1 MGYLGTKP
9 QTATTLADNIV
20 TADKIVSGAVTDSKI
35 AAMAA
40 TKLTGQV
47 PDANAPSGSVI
58 QTVYGT
64 PQTSPTVTSST
75 SYVTTSTT
83 ASITPSSST
92 SKILVIVNG
101 GISFGDSA
109 NQNGVNYATVYRNS
123 TDIGKSDGTGL
134 TGTYANGVTY
144 NDLGGALAIS
154 VLDSPSTTSATT
166 YTVYIKVDQSGQ
178 AFYYAWRGLGTI
190 TLMEIAA

>member
-1 MGYLGTKP
+1 MGSL
-9 QTATTLADNIV
+9 
-20 TADKIVSGAVTDSKI
+20 
-35 AAMAA
+35 
-40 TKLTGQV
+40 KLTT
-47 PDANAPSGSVI
+47 ASSGSVI
-58 QTVYGT
+58 LSPANTGSDVTITVPAVTGTMLTNKTAGTVLQTVYGT

-83 ASITPSSST
+83 ATITPSSST

-109 NQNGVNYATVYRNS
+109 NQNGVNYVTVYRNS

-134 TGTYANGVTY
+134 TGTYAWGVTY

-166 YTVYIKVDQSGQ
+166 YTVYIKVEQSGQ
-178 AFYYAWRGLGTI
+178 AFYYSWRGLGTI
-190 TLMEIAA
+190 TLMEISA

>member
-1 MGYLGTKP
+1 MGVKLN
-9 QTATTLADNIV
+9 TASGGSVSIEPTNTASNFTLTV
-20 TADKIVSGAVTDSKI
+20 PAVTGT
-35 AAMAA
+35 M
-40 TKLTGQV
+40 LTDKTAGTV
-47 PDANAPSGSVI
+47 L

-83 ASITPSSST
+83 ATITPSSST

-101 GISFGDSA
+101 GISFNDSA
-109 NQNGVNYATVYRNS
+109 NQNGVSYATVYRNS

-134 TGTYANGVTY
+134 SGTYASGVTY
-144 NDLGGALAIS
+144 NDLGGAVAIS

-190 TLMEIAA
+190 TLMEISA